1 MNYTKKD
8 FERCLFNPFE
18 KVSPRLKEL
27 SEDEKLLKYVVALYD
42 PQSPLFKDYPELA
55 IRKQTAALVAGY
67 DVIID
72 NEYLESLYACNN
84 DEETEVVI
92 NFLKIVQNRIWAM
105 IVSIEQT
112 IWEYNLRLLSPI
124 SKGESDK
131 DKDLVSAVNMKS
143 KMAEDLGIMNDRLD
157 GYLKKF
163 YGDDRLEEKAEVK
176 QLRFNPQSIASVLK
190 DKGR

>member
-1 MNYTKKD
+1 MSLIKYIHARQILD
-8 FERCLFNPFE
+8 SRGNPTVE
-18 KVSPRLKEL
+18 VDVL
-27 SEDEKLLKYVVALYD
+27 S
-42 PQSPLFKDYPELA
+42 
-55 IRKQTAALVAGY
+55 
-67 DVIID
+67 D
-72 NEYLESLYACNN
+72 NEYLESLYACN
-84 DEETEVVI
+84 DDRETEVII

-157 GYLKKF
+157 GYLKMRNIDCWSKKNSNQIF
-163 YGDDRLEEKAEVK
+163 GVRDADKIFGKSEDDLLAAC
-176 QLRFNPQSIASVLK
+176 F
-190 DKGR
+190 